1 MFETELV
8 LSAISGAKLM
18 DLEFMPQ
25 EFVVRGLLPK
35 GLSILG
41 GAPKIGKSWLM
52 LELALRVAK
61 GEPMWGMETTQGTVL
76 YYCLEDTLKR
86 IQQRL
91 YCITENGPD
100 NLLFETATGTLAT
113 NLEEELLL
121 YISKYPDMSLIIIDT
136 FQMVRG
142 NKGDPSYGSDYDDIQ
157 KLKRISDSQNVA
169 ILLVHHLRK
178 MGDRDPVNKL
188 SGTTGISGADM
199 SLIIIDTFQMVR
211 GNKGDPSYGS
221 DYDDIQK
228 LKRISDSQN
237 VAILLVHHLRKMGD
251 RDPVNKLSGTT
262 GISGAI
268 DCVYILDKSARLE
281 DVATLTCTGRDIQQ
295 RELELRFD
303 PTNCVWN
310 LISDNAED
318 ETKKLPPEM
327 IAFVDFMKHIRFYEG
342 SNTLLAERFYA
353 ASGFSMT
360 AKVLK
365 QKLNR
370 WRHPL
375 SDLGVTFS
383 SREVHSGKI
392 VTVQYTPPV
401 SHASQVSQKQAS

>member
-1 MFETELV
+1 MAETELV

-61 GEPMWGMETTQGTVL
+61 GEPMWGMETKQGTVL

-100 NLLFETATGTLAT
+100 NLLFATAAGTLAT

-121 YISKYPDMSLIIIDT
+121 YIKRYPDMSLIIIDT

-188 SGTTGISGADM
+188 SGTTGISGA
-199 SLIIIDTFQMVR
+199 V
-211 GNKGDPSYGS
+211 
-221 DYDDIQK
+221 
-228 LKRISDSQN
+228 
-237 VAILLVHHLRKMGD
+237 
-251 RDPVNKLSGTT
+251 
-262 GISGAI
+262 

-303 PTNCVWN
+303 QTNCVWN
-310 LISDNAED
+310 MISDNAED

-327 IAFVDFMKHIRFYEG
+327 MAFVDFMKHISFYEG

-383 SREVHSGKI
+383 SREVHIGKI